1 MDKDTFL
8 TEHKENV
15 RRNRMAQSGF
25 WKWSTLL
32 LLVLMIIGVYT
43 YGLPGKMTEQ
53 SQEQASERAVAFLN
67 ENLLAGFATASLES
81 ATEENDLYKLEL
93 VISSETSEKKNA
105 TLYVTKDGEL
115 LFPSAIDISDFQS
128 EETIT
133 EEADIPSREA
143 SGDLIV
149 GNPNATLSI
158 VEYSDFECPYCGQ
171 VYWTMKLILD
181 AYPEDVKLV
190 YKTFPIPSHENGQK
204 AAEAAKC
211 ANLQGKF
218 NEYHDTLFENQDSLK
233 EKNLKQYAEDLG
245 LDTEAFDECLDSDAM
260 AEEVAADQQEGIA
273 LGVSST
279 PTFFIGEQRIS
290 GNEKFS
296 TFQKV
301 IEEELAKI
309 SS

>member
-67 ENLLAGFATASLES
+67 ENLLAGFATASLE
-81 ATEENDLYKLEL
+81 
-93 VISSETSEKKNA
+93 TSEEKENA

>member
-67 ENLLAGFATASLES
+67 ENLVAGFATASLES
-81 ATEENDLYKLEL
+81 
-93 VISSETSEKKNA
+93 
-105 TLYVTKDGEL
+105 
-115 LFPSAIDISDFQS
+115 
-128 EETIT
+128 IT
-133 EEADIPSREA
+133 EETDIPSREA

-171 VYWTMKLILD
+171 VYLTMKLILD

-190 YKTFPIPSHENGQK
+190 YKT
-204 AAEAAKC
+204 
-211 ANLQGKF
+211 
-218 NEYHDTLFENQDSLK
+218 
-233 EKNLKQYAEDLG
+233 
-245 LDTEAFDECLDSDAM
+245 
-260 AEEVAADQQEGIA
+260 
-273 LGVSST
+273 
-279 PTFFIGEQRIS
+279 
-290 GNEKFS
+290 
-296 TFQKV
+296 
-301 IEEELAKI
+301 
-309 SS
+309 